1 MKNQRRKN
9 VSVTLITGTSTGIGQ
24 ATALHLARQGHHV
37 FASMRNPATG
47 SAVLTQVARQE
58 GLKLEVIQLDV
69 NDPKSSEQAVQEVL
83 EQTGQLDVLINNAG
97 IGGGGPI
104 EEMPEEVLRAVFET
118 NFFGAMRMMRL
129 VLPTMRQAR
138 SGAVVNVSSIA
149 GRLASAGSSAYGGSK
164 FALEAASEAL
174 AQEVRRF
181 NIRVVI
187 IEPGVIQTPIFE
199 KGGPE
204 PDPSSPY
211 YEFALRGG
219 RLFAK
224 RLENPSPPELVA
236 ETIQLSLETD
246 QPKLRYLVGED
257 AKGWAAGRQAMTD
270 EEWVD
275 FGREMT
281 LDEYAALYLDRFGME
296 I

>member
-1 MKNQRRKN
+1 M
-9 VSVTLITGTSTGIGQ
+9 SVTLITGSSTGIGQ
-24 ATALHLARQGHHV
+24 ATALHLASQGHHV
-37 FASMRNPATG
+37 FASMRNLATG
-47 SAVLTQVARQE
+47 SAKLTQVARQE
-58 GLKLEVIQLDV
+58 RLKLEVIQLDV

-83 EQTGQLDVLINNAG
+83 DRTGQLDVLINNAG
-97 IGGGGPI
+97 IVRGGSI
-104 EEMPEEVLRAVFET
+104 EEMLEEDLRAVFET

-138 SGAVVNVSSIA
+138 SGAIINI
-149 GRLASAGSSAYGGSK
+149 SSASGRVVGARAGAYAGTK

-174 AQEVRRF
+174 AQEVLRF
-181 NIRVVI
+181 NIRVVL
-187 IEPGVIQTPIFE
+187 IEPGLVKTPIFE
-199 KGGPE
+199 KVGGPE
-204 PDPSSPY
+204 PDPNSPY
-211 YEFALRGG
+211 HEFVLRNG
-219 RLFAK
+219 LLITK
-224 RLENPSPPELVA
+224 LLENPSPPELVA

-257 AKGWAAGRQAMTD
+257 AKGFVEARQAMTD

-281 LDEYAALYLDRFGME
+281 LDEAALYLDRVL

>member
-1 MKNQRRKN
+1 MP
-9 VSVTLITGTSTGIGQ
+9 VTLITGTSKGIGQ

-47 SAVLTQVARQE
+47 SAELTQAARQD
-58 GLKLEVIQLDV
+58 GLKLDIIQLDV

-83 EQTGQLDVLINNAG
+83 ERAGKLDVLINNAG
-97 IGGGGPI
+97 IRGGAPI
-104 EEMPEEVLRAVFET
+104 EKLSEEFLRTVFET

-129 VLPTMRQAR
+129 VVPTMRQAR
-138 SGAVVNVSSIA
+138 TGAIVNISSIS
-149 GRLASAGSSAYGGSK
+149 GRLAGAGNSAYAGSK
-164 FALEAASEAL
+164 FALEAASEVL

-187 IEPGVIQTPIFE
+187 IEPGVIQTPIFKE
-199 KGGPE
+199 SRSE
-204 PDPSSPY
+204 PDPNSPY
-211 YEFALRGG
+211 YEFALRSS
-219 RLFAK
+219 RMFAE

-246 QPKLRYLVGED
+246 QPKLRYVVGED
-257 AKGWAAGRQAMTD
+257 AKSWAAGRQAMTD

-275 FGREMT
+275 MGREMT
-281 LDEYAALYLDRFGME
+281 LDEYAALYLEHFGME

>member
-1 MKNQRRKN
+1 MT
-9 VSVTLITGTSTGIGQ
+9 VTLITGTSTGIGQ
-24 ATALHLARQGHHV
+24 ATALRLARQGHHV

-47 SAVLTQVARQE
+47 SSVLTEAARQE

-69 NDPKSSEQAVQEVL
+69 NDPDSSEQAVRDVL

-104 EEMPEEVLRAVFET
+104 EETPEEVLRAVFET

-129 VLPTMRQAR
+129 VLPTMRQAGR
-138 SGAVVNVSSIA
+138 GAIVNVASIA
-149 GRLASAGSSAYGGSK
+149 GRLAMGGGSVYAASK
-164 FALEAASEAL
+164 FALEAASESL
-174 AQEVRRF
+174 AQEVRPF

-187 IEPGVIQTPIFE
+187 IEPGIVLTPIFE
-199 KGGPE
+199 KRGPA
-204 PDPSSPY
+204 PDPDSPY
-211 YEFALRGG
+211 NDVALRSG
-219 RLFAK
+219 RMFAK

-236 ETIQLSLETD
+236 ETIQLSLESD

-270 EEWVD
+270 EDWVD
-275 FGREMT
+275 LGREMT
-281 LDEYAALYLDRFGME
+281 LDEYAVLYLEHFGIE

>member
-1 MKNQRRKN
+1 MT
-9 VSVTLITGTSTGIGQ
+9 VTLITGTSTGIGQ
-24 ATALHLARQGHHV
+24 ATALRLARQGHHV

-47 SAVLTQVARQE
+47 SSVLTEAARQE

-69 NDPKSSEQAVQEVL
+69 NDPDSSEQAVRDVL
-83 EQTGQLDVLINNAG
+83 EQAGRLDVLINNAG

-104 EEMPEEVLRAVFET
+104 EETPEEVLRAVFET

-129 VLPTMRQAR
+129 VLPIMRQAG
-138 SGAVVNVSSIA
+138 SGAIVNVASIA
-149 GRLASAGSSAYGGSK
+149 GRLASGGGSVYAASK
-164 FALEAASEAL
+164 FALEAASECL
-174 AQEVRRF
+174 AQEVRPF

-187 IEPGVIQTPIFE
+187 IEPGVILTPIFE
-199 KGGPE
+199 KRGPA
-204 PDPSSPY
+204 PDPDSPY
-211 YEFALRGG
+211 KDIALRTG
-219 RLFAK
+219 RMFTK

-236 ETIQLSLETD
+236 ETIQLSLESD

-270 EEWVD
+270 EDWVD
-275 FGREMT
+275 LGREMT
-281 LDEYAALYLDRFGME
+281 LDEYAVLYLEHFGIE

>member
-1 MKNQRRKN
+1 
-9 VSVTLITGTSTGIGQ
+9 
-24 ATALHLARQGHHV
+24 
-37 FASMRNPATG
+37 MRNPATG
-47 SAVLTQVARQE
+47 SAELTQVARQD
-58 GLKLEVIQLDV
+58 GLKLEIIQLDV

-83 EQTGQLDVLINNAG
+83 ERAGKLDVLINNAG
-97 IGGGGPI
+97 IRGGAPI
-104 EEMPEEVLRAVFET
+104 EEMPEEFLRAVFET

-129 VLPTMRQAR
+129 VVPTMRQAQ
-138 SGAVVNVSSIA
+138 SGAIVNVSSIS
-149 GRLASAGSSAYGGSK
+149 GRLAGAGNGAYAVSK
-164 FALEAASEAL
+164 FALEAASEVL

-187 IEPGVIQTPIFE
+187 IEPGVIQTPIVE
-199 KGGPE
+199 KGGSE
-204 PDPSSPY
+204 PDPNSPY
-211 YEFALRGG
+211 YEFALRSG
-219 RLFAK
+219 RMWAE

-257 AKGWAAGRQAMTD
+257 AKRWAAGRQAMTD

-275 FGREMT
+275 MGREMT
-281 LDEYAALYLDRFGME
+281 LDEYAALYLEHFGME